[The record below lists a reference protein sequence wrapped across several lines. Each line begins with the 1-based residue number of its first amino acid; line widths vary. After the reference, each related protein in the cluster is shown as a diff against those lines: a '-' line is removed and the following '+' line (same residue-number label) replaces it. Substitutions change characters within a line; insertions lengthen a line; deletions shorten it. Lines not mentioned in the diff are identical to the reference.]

1 MRNIEL
7 KNALVI
13 VIIVFFITFA
23 FIPVINGYFIKEGV
37 SNKNIMDLIQVNNDG
52 LIGDNKN
59 WTFMAYLDGDG
70 FDLEEDIPLFI
81 NNMELIG
88 SNSIVNVVAQADDYT
103 KWGGETRRYYI
114 TYDPNPEVNDYS
126 WHTITS
132 PLADDDTSEK
142 NMGNPKTLS
151 DFVKWSVENYPA
163 DHYCLTIFN
172 HGGGFHGLCWDSTS
186 MGDRLT
192 MPEFKNAMEIV
203 SKEIGKNLDLLIL
216 EPCNMGQLEVFYQIK
231 DFVDITIASE
241 IPMNHVYISFQ
252 GILQILTD
260 FPSIP
265 TVEITQK
272 IVDICYQNFSGEE
285 CYHRL
290 IGVQMDKINEIAQ
303 AVDTLAQ
310 SIINDMPNKKIIYQI
325 YDYSHANNGIVKLAN
340 PLDLYK
346 VAEKILDLIT
356 SPSDIRDAAQV
367 IISLIDNTVIKPHED
382 ENHTID
388 NGLNGIAVYF
398 PPNEE
403 FFKRY
408 HGEYKELDLEED
420 TYWDEF
426 IKAFFEAPNPKT
438 RRSFLFGN
446 IRDLTDLGD
455 VILFYPNY
463 VLVFQFFPPSLKF
476 YTSGEKI
483 IVLTDKKIGG
493 FSLSRIFGV
502 FDYVI

>member
-1 MRNIEL
+1 MNIPAIGIIL
-7 KNALVI
+7 LLILTVLTPVLNAN
-13 VIIVFFITFA
+13 IIE
-23 FIPVINGYFIKEGV
+23 N
-37 SNKNIMDLIQVNNDG
+37 VNNSSFGYKTQVKDFIS
-52 LIGDNKN
+52 IGEHKN

-88 SNSIVNVVAQADDYT
+88 SNSKVNVVAQADDYT

-114 TYDPNPEVNDYS
+114 TYDSNPKKNDYT
-126 WHTITS
+126 WNNITS
-132 PLADDDTSEK
+132 PLADNDTSEK
-142 NMGNPKTLS
+142 NMGNPKTLL

-172 HGGGFHGLCWDSTS
+172 HGGGFHGLCFDSTS

-192 MPEFKNAMEIV
+192 MPEFKNAMENV

-216 EPCNMGQLEVFYQIK
+216 EPCNMGQLEVYYQIK

-260 FPSIP
+260 YSSIP
-265 TVEITQK
+265 TVEIAQK
-272 IVDICYQNFSGEE
+272 IVDVCYTKYDGV
-285 CYHRL
+285 CHHRL

-303 AVDTLAQ
+303 AVDTLTQ
-310 SIINDMPNKKIIYQI
+310 SLIEDMPDKKIIYKV

-346 VAEKILDLIT
+346 IAEKILDLIT
-356 SPSDIRDAAQV
+356 LPGAIRDAAQE
-367 IISLIDNTVIKPHED
+367 IMSLINNTVIKPCED
-382 ENHTID
+382 DNHTID
-388 NGLNGIAVYF
+388 YGLNGIAIYF

-408 HGEYKELDLEED
+408 HGKYKDLDFEED
-420 TYWDEF
+420 THWDEF
-426 IKAFFEAPNPKT
+426 IRAFFEAPGPKT
-438 RRSFLFGN
+438 RRSFIIGN
-446 IRDLTDLGD
+446 VRNLTDLGD
-455 VILFYPNY
+455 VALFSPKR
-463 VLVFQFFPPSLKF
+463 VWVFQFFPPSVKK

-483 IVLTDKKIGG
+483 IILTYKKIG
-493 FSLSRIFGV
+493 FFTLSRIIGI
-502 FDYVI
+502 FDVVI